1 MNDIIH
7 TWRKPTS
14 LEVEAAK
21 LKKKRRDKFMVGLLT
36 VVMIGV
42 AIVIGKAK

>member
-14 LEVEAAK
+14 LEIEAAK
-21 LKKKRRDKFMVGLLT
+21 LRKKRRDKFAVGVLT
-36 VVMIGV
+36 AITIAI
-42 AIVIGKAK
+42 AIVVGRA

>member
-14 LEVEAAK
+14 LEVEAAR
-21 LKKKRRDKFMVGLLT
+21 LRKKRRDRFAVGVLTAITIAIAMVVGR
-36 VVMIGV
+36 
-42 AIVIGKAK
+42 A

>member
-14 LEVEAAK
+14 LEVEAAR
-21 LKKKRRDKFMVGLLT
+21 LKKKRRDKFAVGVLT
-36 VVMIGV
+36 AIT
-42 AIVIGKAK
+42 IVIAILVGRA

>member
-1 MNDIIH
+1 MSDIIH

-21 LKKKRRDKFMVGLLT
+21 AKKKRRDKFMVWLLAAVT
-36 VVMIGV
+36 IAV
-42 AIVIGKAK
+42 AVIVGRA

>member
-7 TWRKPTS
+7 TWRKATS

-21 LKKKRRDKFMVGLLT
+21 LRKKRRDKFAVGVLT
-36 VVMIGV
+36 AITIAI
-42 AIVIGKAK
+42 AIVVGRS